1 MAQTLTRLLVHV
13 VFSTKERANTIAADI
28 ERELYPYIR
37 AICRTNES
45 PLLAVGGTA
54 NHLHLLISMSKN
66 LALSRLI
73 MDIKKDASKWIKTKG
88 PQFAGFHWQDGYG
101 AFTLGESQLDAAR
114 KYIAGQ
120 KAHHQAMTFE
130 DEYLALLAK
139 YGVSYDPRYV
149 WA

>member
-13 VFSTKERANTIAADI
+13 VFSTKERENTIAADI
-28 ERELYPYIR
+28 EQELYPYIG

-45 PLLAVGGTA
+45 PLLVVGGTA

-73 MDIKKDASKWIKTKG
+73 MDIKKDSSKWIKTKG
-88 PQFAGFHWQDGYG
+88 PRFAGFHWQDGYG

-114 KYIAGQ
+114 QYITGQ
-120 KAHHQAMTFE
+120 KVHHQSMTFE
-130 DEYLALLAK
+130 DEYVALLAK